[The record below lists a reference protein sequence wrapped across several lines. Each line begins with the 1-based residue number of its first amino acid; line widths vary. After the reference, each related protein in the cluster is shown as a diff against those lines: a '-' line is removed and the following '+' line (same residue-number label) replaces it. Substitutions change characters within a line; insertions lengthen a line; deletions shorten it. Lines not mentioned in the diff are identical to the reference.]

1 MPMKQFNH
9 IQLLRYAGFFTYLC
23 VGTPL
28 LRYPGLMAAMREQGR
43 SPVLVDLWLVCYLLF
58 GLVFWFLT
66 HRLGARQVSPA
77 ERLLQIALL
86 LVLNGT
92 AVVIGLISQSGLCA
106 LLLVVVAV
114 VLPWLLPLRSGLFWA
129 VAQNYTLVPV
139 WLSFHDTTFTLAEA
153 VLQSSL
159 YLGFSVLAFV
169 TSVIAKQQGE
179 EREQQRRLNAELRAT
194 RALLAESSRLGE
206 RMRISRD
213 LHDLMGHHLTAL
225 SLNLEVASHLAQEPQ
240 AQEHVRKAQTVAKL
254 LLNDVREVVSQ
265 LRDSDGIDLT
275 TALKSLVEG
284 VPRLAIHLDLPERF
298 SVEDPR
304 RAQVLLRC
312 AQEIITNT
320 VRHSGARNL
329 WLSFQRTADRQLVI
343 HARDDGRGAAD
354 LAAGNGLRG
363 MRERL
368 AEFGGR
374 LDVTTGR
381 GRGFT
386 LDAWLPLEVAT

>member
-225 SLNLEVASHLAQEPQ
+225 SLNLEVAAHLAQGQ

-265 LRDSDGIDLT
+265 LRDGDNIDLT
-275 TALKSLVEG
+275 AALRSLIEG
-284 VPRLAIHLDLPERF
+284 VPQLAIHLDLPERF
-298 SVEDPR
+298 SIEDPR

-329 WLSFQRTADRQLVI
+329 WLSFVRTEDRQLAI

-354 LAAGNGLRG
+354 LTAGNGLRG

-374 LDVTTGR
+374 LDVNTSR